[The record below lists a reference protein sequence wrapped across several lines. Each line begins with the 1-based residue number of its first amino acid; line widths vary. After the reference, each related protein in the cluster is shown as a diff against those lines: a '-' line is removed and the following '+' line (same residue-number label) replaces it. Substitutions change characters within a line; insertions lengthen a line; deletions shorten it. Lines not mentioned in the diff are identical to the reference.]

1 MITDLKFQDDMFSF
15 PFWLSRC
22 NNYRITS
29 EPRYYYISIVVKED
43 MREQFFNMLNQHLAT
58 GSTFI
63 CVFCI
68 GPGMYIH
75 TPFFYSSLPYK
86 DGYSIIP
93 IFTDEADLLTD
104 KIPYYIELVDVYIP
118 KTKKEVIEIV
128 STKEYKKYLSI
139 LEKDLISYVKEC
151 NVLGKG
157 LPAKHHSFITI
168 AIGKDTCLIYGRYT
182 NDVKKEDMVKSL
194 YITKEDFTDEEYTK
208 ILDKMYKKIKS
219 GTLKVNILNSTIAY
233 KVCDDYGVTY
243 DKSIKEEAFFA
254 LASMLFDKGIE
265 INTDELD
272 MLLN

>member
-58 GSTFI
+58 GSTFV

-75 TPFFYSSLPYK
+75 MPFFYSSLPYK

-93 IFTDEADLLTD
+93 IFTDEAELLTD
-104 KIPYYIELVDVYIP
+104 KIPYYMELVDVYIP

-128 STKEYKKYLSI
+128 STKEYTKYLSI
-139 LEKDLISYVKEC
+139 LEKDLISYIKEC

-168 AIGKDTCLIYGRYT
+168 AIGKDTCLLYGRYT

-194 YITKEDFTDEEYTK
+194 YITKENFTDEEYTK
-208 ILDKMYKKIKS
+208 ILDRMYKRIKS
-219 GTLKVNILNSTIAY
+219 GNLKVKMLNSKIACE
-233 KVCDDYGVTY
+233 VCEAYGVSY
-243 DKSIKEEAFFA
+243 DKGDKEEAFYA
-254 LASMLFDKGIE
+254 LASLLYDRGIDIDKK
-265 INTDELD
+265 ELD
-272 MLLN
+272 KLLN

>member
-1 MITDLKFQDDMFSF
+1 MITNLNFKKDMYSF

-29 EPRYYYISIVVKED
+29 YPRYYYVTILVKED
-43 MREQFFNMLNQHLAT
+43 MREQFFDILNKHLAT

-75 TPFFYSSLPYK
+75 MPFFYSSLPYK
-86 DGYSIIP
+86 DGYTIIP
-93 IFTDEADLLTD
+93 IFKDEADLLID
-104 KIPYYIELVDVYIP
+104 KIPYNMELVDIHIP
-118 KTKKEVIEIV
+118 KTKKEAIDII
-128 STKEYKKYLSI
+128 STKEYSKSLTV
-139 LEKDLISYVKEC
+139 LQNDLNCYIKEC
-151 NVLGKG
+151 NILGKG
-157 LPAKHHSFITI
+157 LPAKYHSFIAI
-168 AIGKDTCLIYGRYT
+168 AIGKDTCLMYGRYKVDD
-182 NDVKKEDMVKSL
+182 NKEHVIKSL